1 MSTIA
6 QMAGAAAFTHHAAI
20 VPPIVAEYRARRD
33 AMVGAMQAGGWA
45 VSAPKATMYL
55 WLPVP
60 AGYDDW
66 GWVDALME
74 GPGVVVTPGIAF
86 GEAGRGRFRV
96 SLVQPAS
103 VLAKAA
109 AAITSLAAAV
119 TPS

>member
-1 MSTIA
+1 M
-6 QMAGAAAFTHHAAI
+6 
-20 VPPIVAEYRARRD
+20 PPIVGEYRARRNALVD
-33 AMVGAMQAGGWA
+33 AMQLGGWA
-45 VSAPKATMYL
+45 VQAPKATMYL

-60 AGYDDW
+60 ADYDDW

-103 VLAKAA
+103 VLTKAA
-109 AAITSLAAAV
+109 AAITSMASA
-119 TPS
+119 